1 MSRLS
6 SCYTKRHGR
15 PGSPPH
21 AHSPATPDDGDAL
34 TDSGID
40 SNLPGFRADQ
50 LEGFRIGVSS
60 DRRSE
65 DLIAAFERR
74 GAEVLH
80 APAIRISASEDDSQ
94 LTRDT
99 LAIIEARPDVLLAT
113 TSYGIR
119 RWFEA
124 ADAAG
129 LGPGLTDTLE
139 HSRILV
145 RGPKARGA
153 VRAAGLDDAGM
164 SDQETTQSLVDF
176 VLREG
181 AAGKTVAVQL
191 HGFTDQPQLERLRDA
206 GATVLTVAP
215 YRWLLPEDS
224 SRVLKL
230 VDAICTGSVDAVTFT
245 SAPAVEALF
254 GAADGIGR
262 LQQLQDALS
271 STVVAAAVGPV
282 TAAPLIAGGIT
293 PIAPERYR
301 MGALIRLVCE
311 YLEDQRIVRAD
322 TRHGPVEL
330 RGRLVSVAGVRSSL
344 APTSLTILR
353 ILLASPGAVV
363 SRAALTTALP
373 EMQDDHA
380 VDVAISRLRQALP
393 ASGLV
398 ATVIKRGYRIDV

>member
-1 MSRLS
+1 ML
-6 SCYTKRHGR
+6 
-15 PGSPPH
+15 
-21 AHSPATPDDGDAL
+21 AATDARAPLDKGDPL
-34 TDSGID
+34 TDSGTD
-40 SNLPGFRADQ
+40 SNLPGFRPDQ
-50 LEGFRIGVSS
+50 LAGFRIGVTS

-80 APAIRISASEDDSQ
+80 APAIRIAASSDDTK

-99 LAIIEARPDVLLAT
+99 LAIIEARPDILLAT

-129 LGPGLTDTLE
+129 LGHDLTATLS

-153 VRAAGLDDAGM
+153 VRAAGLDDSGM
-164 SDQETTQSLVDF
+164 SDEETTKSLVDF

-181 AAGKTVAVQL
+181 AVGKTVAVQL
-191 HGFTDQPQLERLRDA
+191 HGFTDQPQLERLRAA
-206 GATVLTVAP
+206 GVTVLTVAP
-215 YRWLLPEDS
+215 YRWLLPDDS

-262 LQQLQDALS
+262 LQQVQDAFAEN
-271 STVVAAAVGPV
+271 VVAAAVGPV

-293 PIAPERYR
+293 PIIPERYR
-301 MGALIRLVCE
+301 MGALIRLLCE
-311 YLEDQRIVRAD
+311 YLEDHRVTRLD
-322 TRHGPVEL
+322 TAHGPVEL
-330 RGRLVSVAGVRSSL
+330 RGRLVTVAGRSATL

-353 ILLASPGAVV
+353 ILLASRGAVI
-363 SRAALTTALP
+363 SRAALAAALP

-393 ASGLV
+393 DAGLV
-398 ATVIKRGYRIDV
+398 ATVIKRGYRVDV